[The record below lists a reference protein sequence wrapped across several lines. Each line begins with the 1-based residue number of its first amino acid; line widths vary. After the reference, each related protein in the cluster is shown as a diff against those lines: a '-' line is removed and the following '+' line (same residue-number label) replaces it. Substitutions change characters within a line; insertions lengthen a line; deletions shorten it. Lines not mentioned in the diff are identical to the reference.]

1 MLYLGI
7 DLHSRQ
13 FTVNNRNEEGA
24 VVLRRQVSTKWEKA
38 REFFERLRAE
48 AAPHGGFMAIV
59 EVCGFEDWMLK
70 MLAEYGCVRTVLVQT
85 KERAKRKTDRIDAGK
100 LSELLWINRFRLAAG
115 ERLQQVRQIDP
126 PSAEDLAVRQLTAL
140 RMRLARD
147 RTRTTN
153 QVHRLLRKHNLT
165 QNCPTKSVRTVA
177 AREWLAKLPLP
188 ESDVLERE
196 LLLTRWKL
204 WDQQL
209 VTLEKQLQKIQH
221 THQVG
226 LLIST
231 IPGLGG
237 YSGLAIG
244 CRIGAIERFPRGES
258 LANFWGLTPSCRDSG
273 ETKRRLGSIT
283 KEGSTIVRFLLGQA
297 VYHVLRKC
305 PPWRKWYLRVKNRR
319 GSKIARVAVMRRLA
333 TAIWHMVKHHEPFR
347 PDAGFAADHLPA
359 KSTRSSVGEGTS
371 RPPSSLPPHP
381 QPPSPLLCCSG
392 KQD

>member
-1 MLYLGI
+1 MFYLAC

-13 FTVNNRNEEGA
+13 ITANNRNEEGV
-24 VVLRRQVSTKWEKA
+24 VVLRRQVSTKWNKV

-48 AAPHGGFMAIV
+48 AAPQGGFMAIV
-59 EVCGFEDWMLK
+59 EVCGFEDWLLK
-70 MLAEYGCVRTVLVQT
+70 LLAEYGCLRTVVVQS
-85 KERAKRKTDRIDAGK
+85 KERAKRKTDRIDANK
-100 LSELLWINRFRLAAG
+100 LGELLWLNRFRLAAG
-115 ERLQQVRQIDP
+115 ERMQTLRQIES
-126 PSAEDLAVRQLTAL
+126 PSAEDAAARQLTAL

-165 QNCPTKSVRTVA
+165 QHCPTKSVRTIS
-177 AREWLAKLPLP
+177 AREWFAKLPLP
-188 ESDVLERE
+188 EIDALERD
-196 LLLTRWKL
+196 LLLPRWKL

-209 VTLEKQLQKIQH
+209 VAIEKQLLKILPQH
-221 THQVG
+221 RRG
-226 LLIST
+226 LLLST

-237 YSGLAIG
+237 YGGLAIA
-244 CRIGAIERFPRGES
+244 CRIGDIERFPRAES

-305 PPWRKWYLRVKNRR
+305 PRWRRWYLRVKNRR

-333 TAIWHMVKHHEPFR
+333 TTIWHMVKHHQPFH
-347 PDAGFAADHLPA
+347 PDAGFGSDNSQA
-359 KSTRSSVGEGTS
+359 KSTRRSAGEGTS
-371 RPPSSLPPHP
+371 RAPRSLPPHP
-381 QPPSPLLCCSG
+381 QPPSPLLCCSEEEE
-392 KQD
+392 